1 MGWAGGDARGR
12 DQAGEWRKRVK
23 AGERYGRGREDRHQQ
38 NWVREGQGSRGNV
51 GGPSGG

>member
-1 MGWAGGDARGR
+1 MGWAGGDVKGR
-12 DQAGEWRKRVK
+12 DQAGEWGKRVK
-23 AGERYGRGREDRHQQ
+23 AGERYGMGREDRHQQ